1 MNWIKVIRN
10 AALVTLFAF
19 VLSSVLML
27 FLKSRVNWSQQ
38 ISTAVIF
45 FLGSSVVLFLQ
56 ERKRKKEPSDP
67 NEI

>member
-27 FLKSRVNWSQQ
+27 FLKSRVNWTQQ